1 VESWGAV
8 KGKRLALATL
18 FGVLIFVSKIPLV
31 TPLDKAAVIVQALL
45 LPLGYLVMGK
55 LGATYVA
62 VVGGLLSAVIRP
74 ALSPFT
80 LLFALLYGLF
90 TDGFCTLFKV
100 RVFQLNTLRL
110 TLCMGISTALIGLL
124 SYYTTVYAFTLLPRN
139 PMVEV
144 VILMSGTASGL
155 VGGYIAA
162 TVWRKYLS
170 KVVTKI

>member
-1 VESWGAV
+1 MV
-8 KGKRLALATL
+8 KSKRLALATL
-18 FGVLIFVSKIPLV
+18 FGVVIFASKMPLV

-45 LPLGYLVMGK
+45 LPLGYLVMGRF
-55 LGATYVA
+55 GATYVA
-62 VVGGLLSAVIRP
+62 VVGGLLTAVLRP

-80 LLFALLYGLF
+80 LLFALIYGLL
-90 TDGFCTLFKV
+90 TDGLCTLLKV
-100 RVFQLNTLRL
+100 QASQLSTLKL
-110 TLCMGISTALIGLL
+110 TISMCVSTALIGLL

-144 VILMSGTASGL
+144 VILVSGTASGL